1 MDLFAAGHATHPD
14 WRMALSM
21 AAAQVE
27 AKHTPQAVPTLGFV
41 YFSDHY
47 AAQADAL
54 LAALR
59 QRWPD
64 VAWAGCVGVGVLASG
79 VEYFDEPALVLLLAS
94 LPRASFRV
102 FSGARPLTGFEA
114 FSALVHADPGTPELA
129 ELLLEMSQRTASGYL
144 FGGLAASRNGVRHV
158 ADGVWQG
165 GLSGVAFAQDVALV
179 SRVTQGCQPIGP
191 VRRITAAEHN
201 GVLALDGEPA
211 LRCLLR
217 DLGSSLD
224 EPRTLLPKLRATLV
238 GLSEDSETMLARGA
252 MFGTDTRVRHLVG
265 VDPAHEVVAVA
276 DSVRVGMRLA
286 FCSRDVQAARR
297 DLVRIC
303 SEIREEL
310 SPDIDLAVAH
320 ATAQTRSPRRLRH
333 VRRRPPRHRA
343 AFSGR
348 STSAAPAA
356 AGRTSARRRRRRRSS
371 AMRWATCRW
380 PVSSPAVKWHTTI
393 CTATPAC
400 SRSSPAPERRGG
412 SARRRATVSPMV
424 SNAHWPEALR

>member
-1 MDLFAAGHATHPD
+1 MQAFAAGHGSHPD

-21 AAAQVE
+21 ATTQL
-27 AKHTPQAVPTLGFV
+27 QAHSGVQAEPTLGFV

-47 AAQADAL
+47 AAHAEAL

-59 QRWPD
+59 QRWPG
-64 VAWAGCVGVGVLASG
+64 VAWAGSVGLGVLASG

-94 LPRASFRV
+94 LPREQFRV
-102 FSGARPLTGFEA
+102 FSGARPLAGFDA

-165 GLSGVAFAQDVALV
+165 ALSGVAFRQDVALV

-191 VRRITAAEHN
+191 VREITAAQHN
-201 GVLALDGEPA
+201 GVLELDGEPA

-217 DLGSSLD
+217 DLGTTLD
-224 EPRTLLPKLRATLV
+224 EPRKLLPRLRATLV
-238 GLSEDSETMLARGA
+238 GLSDASESMLARGA

-265 VDPAHEVVAVA
+265 VDPAHQAVAVA
-276 DSVRVGMRLA
+276 DSVQVGMRLA

-310 SPDIDLAVAH
+310 SPDTD
-320 ATAQTRSPRRLRH
+320 T
-333 VRRRPPRHRA
+333 VR
-343 AFSGR
+343 
-348 STSAAPAA
+348 AA
-356 AGRTSARRRRRRRSS
+356 AGPGA
-371 AMRWATCRW
+371 AW
-380 PVSSPAVKWHTTI
+380 PADDAPRQMLGALYVS
-393 CTATPAC
+393 CC
-400 SRSSPAPERRGG
+400 GRGG
-412 SARRRATVSPMV
+412 PHFGAPSAEAQIIRHALGDVPLAGFFAGGEVARHHLYGYTGVLTVFTAP
-424 SNAHWPEALR
+424 

>member
-217 DLGSSLD
+217 DLGATLD

-320 ATAQTRSPRRLRH
+320 AHSADALAAQAAPRQ
-333 VRRRPPRHRA
+333 
-343 AFSGR
+343 
-348 STSAAPAA
+348 AAPATA
-356 AGRTSARRRRRRRSS
+356 SRRVLG
-371 AMRWATCRW
+371 AIY
-380 PVSSPAVKWHTTI
+380 VS
-393 CTATPAC
+393 C
-400 SRSSPAPERRGG
+400 SGRGG
-412 SARRRATVSPMV
+412 PHFGAPSAEAQIVRHALGDVPLAGFFAGGEVAHHHLYGYTGVLTVFAGS
-424 SNAHWPEALR
+424 